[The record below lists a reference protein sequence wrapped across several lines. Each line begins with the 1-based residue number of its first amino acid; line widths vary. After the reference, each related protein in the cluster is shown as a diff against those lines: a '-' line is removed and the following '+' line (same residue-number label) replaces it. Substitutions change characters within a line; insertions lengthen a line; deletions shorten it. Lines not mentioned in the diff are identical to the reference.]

1 MTMSQSSLLDGLN
14 PRKNRKTKSPGREA
28 TAGTSAV
35 SVSARNVNY
44 RELFQRIQRRN
55 GEIADFDKNKITEAI
70 WKAARSVG
78 GSDRRTADL
87 LADKVILFLS
97 RTHDDH
103 LLTIEEVQDA
113 VEKVLIEN
121 GHARTAKAYIL
132 YRQERARVRQFRQGA
147 KPQSPAS
154 EEARGGE
161 VEVLTS
167 AEQLVHWDRERITQ
181 ALVRETGLA
190 LAVADR
196 IGREVEKQIIY
207 SKTSRLTASL
217 IRELVNAK
225 LLEYGFTEE
234 RQRHSRLGVPL
245 YDIEQMLLGRS
256 EHVRPGHLEKALSGS
271 IIRQYAL
278 GRVVSSE
285 VAEAHL
291 RGDLYIHDLTEPWRV
306 TDSIQSLE
314 YLKKSGLCLPDFASR
329 WASAESPLELV
340 GQLGKFSAL
349 LRGTVG
355 RRTQWDGIN
364 LFLAPLLENA
374 SDSEMRAVARALL
387 FETAGQAT
395 WQERVG
401 PTLAL
406 GFYFHV
412 PASLWKTAALG
423 PGAKYSGKTYAY
435 FEDTARRFLWTYL
448 ELQAEGDAEGQPF
461 RSPEF
466 CFHLDGAFFEHTQAR
481 RDLQRLQEALP
492 RLGRWCAWFHAGSP
506 AGERLEHFCVPESDG
521 LLGAQCKYPWKMRSS
536 IGPAISLN
544 LPALALQA
552 EGNTRELY
560 LLLDQQIHLAFTA
573 FRQHKQFLEGFADRG
588 PDCPFPLFDHRGDGE
603 PFLRASQQRRRLAL
617 WGLGEMARWHC
628 GLAPGNEAESG
639 DFVKGFLEHT
649 LQEIQ
654 LTAQSCRIPC
664 ETVLEGSDEAGRML
678 ERRLTG
684 ETPSREDRGAGGVAD
699 LQPFERSTWGALL
712 GCTQEIQVSPEQ
724 LRVGCGQ
731 ESLAEV
737 LRILFLR
744 QREERVVVSQP
755 FWICKACSRLVPG
768 TPDICP
774 KCGSLELTPVDG
786 G

>member
-1 MTMSQSSLLDGLN
+1 
-14 PRKNRKTKSPGREA
+14 
-28 TAGTSAV
+28 V
-35 SVSARNVNY
+35 
-44 RELFQRIQRRN
+44 RR
-55 GEIADFDKNKITEAI
+55 
-70 WKAARSVG
+70 
-78 GSDRRTADL
+78 
-87 LADKVILFLS
+87 
-97 RTHDDH
+97 
-103 LLTIEEVQDA
+103 
-113 VEKVLIEN
+113 
-121 GHARTAKAYIL
+121 
-132 YRQERARVRQFRQGA
+132 FRQGT
-147 KPQSPAS
+147 KPEAPSP
-154 EEARGGE
+154 EEAREGE

-225 LLEYGFTEE
+225 LLEYGYTEE

-245 YDIEQMLLGRS
+245 YDIEQMFLGRS
-256 EHVRPGHLEKALSGS
+256 EQVRPGHLEKTLSGS

-278 GRVVSSE
+278 SRVVSSE

-329 WASAESPLELV
+329 WASAESPLELA
-340 GQLGKFSAL
+340 GQLGKFNTL
-349 LRGTVG
+349 LRAVVS
-355 RRTQWDGIN
+355 RRTQWDGVN
-364 LFLAPLLENA
+364 LFLAPLLEGA
-374 SDSEMRAVARALL
+374 SDSDLRAAARALL

-395 WQERVG
+395 LQERIG
-401 PTLAL
+401 PVMAL

-423 PGAKYSGKTYAY
+423 PGGRYSGKTYAY
-435 FEDTARRFLWTYL
+435 FEDTARRFLWACL

-466 CFHLDGAFFEHTQAR
+466 CFHLDSSFFEHAQAQE
-481 RDLQRLQEALP
+481 DLQRLEGLLP
-492 RLGRWCAWFHAGSP
+492 KLGRWCAWFHSGHSS
-506 AGERLEHFCVPESDG
+506 GEGQEHFCVPESGG
-521 LLGAQCKYPWKMRSS
+521 LTGAQCKYPWKMRSS

-552 EGNTRELY
+552 EGNTRELN
-560 LLLDQQIHLAFTA
+560 LLLEQQIHLAFTA
-573 FRQHKQFLEGFADRG
+573 FRQHKQFMEGFSDRG

-603 PFLRASQQRRRLAL
+603 PFLRPGQQRRRLAL

-628 GLAPGNEAESG
+628 GLALGGESEGG
-639 DFVKGFLEHT
+639 DFVQGFVDHA

-664 ETVLEGSDEAGRML
+664 EVILEGSDEAGRML
-678 ERRLTG
+678 ERRLG
-684 ETPSREDRGAGGVAD
+684 GGNPFALDRERGANAD
-699 LQPFERSTWGALL
+699 SQPFERSAWGARL
-712 GCTQEIQVSPEQ
+712 GSTQEMQLTPEQ
-724 LRVGCGQ
+724 LRMGCGQ
-731 ESLAEV
+731 DRLADA
-737 LRILFLR
+737 LRFLFQR
-744 QREERVVVSQP
+744 QREERVVVSQS
-755 FWICKACSRLVPG
+755 FWICKACSRLVSG
-768 TPDICP
+768 NPDICP
-774 KCGSLELTPVDG
+774 RCGSLELTAVDG